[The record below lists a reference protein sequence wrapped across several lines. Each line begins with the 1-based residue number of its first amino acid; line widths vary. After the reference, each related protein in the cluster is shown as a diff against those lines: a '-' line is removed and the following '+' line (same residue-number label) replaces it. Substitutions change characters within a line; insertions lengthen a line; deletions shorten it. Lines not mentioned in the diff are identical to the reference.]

1 MRINLR
7 FYGWWLLGVIFVLD
21 FINMGFPYY
30 GGTVINSYMV
40 RQIPMSRSTLGLG
53 FTLINL
59 AVGLTAPLVA
69 AHIVKFGIRKTLM
82 VGSAMVCVSSLFLAT
97 FGSQPW
103 HYLLCF
109 GIINGIGV
117 GFSTIVPAATLATRW
132 FRRYRGR
139 AIGIAL
145 SGSGFSGFAVSWFLD
160 KILHAANGNWRIG
173 WYIVSA
179 AVVTSG
185 ILAFLLVKE
194 TPESIGQTVDGLDP
208 VDERKLS
215 PVETSAGHDS
225 WTASQAYRTSAF
237 WLIAIAGITHTYTY
251 FFFVAHTI
259 LYMRGAGIA
268 SNKAAF
274 AMGIFTTST
283 LVGRWVGGLLMDFVS
298 ARTAYA
304 LGLSLVIVGSYY
316 YALVNRPEAV
326 IPAYIA
332 AALYGGAHG
341 WVFTCVATMTGN
353 YYGRKIFPK
362 LYGVMMLLISA
373 CASPAGYL
381 GGKVFDLYGSYR
393 PAIVANVVLS
403 VIAIVAILF
412 AAIPVRSALGTPTL
426 RAADHASE
434 A

>member
-1 MRINLR
+1 MGMNRK
-7 FYGWWLLGVIFVLD
+7 FYGWWLLGIVFVLD
-21 FINMGFPYY
+21 FINMGFPYF
-30 GGTVINSYMV
+30 GGTVINSYMI
-40 RQIPMSRSTLGLG
+40 REIPMSRSTLGLG

-59 AVGLTAPLVA
+59 TVGLTAPLVA
-69 AHIVKFGIRKTLM
+69 LHIVKFGIRRTMITGTAL
-82 VGSAMVCVSSLFLAT
+82 VCVSSILFAT
-97 FGSQPW
+97 FGSRPW
-103 HYLLCF
+103 HYLLSF
-109 GIINGIGV
+109 GIINGIGI
-117 GFSTIVPAATLATRW
+117 GLATIVPTATLATRW

-139 AIGIAL
+139 AMGIAL
-145 SGSGFSGFAVSWFLD
+145 SGSGFAGFGVSWFLD

-185 ILAFLLVKE
+185 MLTFLLVKE

-208 VDERKLS
+208 VEENTPSRALTPDLQ
-215 PVETSAGHDS
+215 DS

-268 SNKAAF
+268 SNKAAIT
-274 AMGIFTTST
+274 MGIFTTST
-283 LVGRWVGGLLMDFVS
+283 LAGRWLGGVLMDFMS

-316 YALVNRPEAV
+316 YAMVNNPEAI

-381 GGKVFDLYGSYR
+381 GGKVFDMYGSYR
-393 PAIVANVVLS
+393 PAIVANVMLS

-412 AAIPVRSALGTPTL
+412 AGIPAPSTPTL
-426 RAADHASE
+426 KTAEQPSE